1 MNRTMSNR
9 MFRARLF
16 SWVILAIGVLYLL
29 LPLLT
34 TFEYSLRAKKDT
46 YSFLAYQQLI
56 EFKSA
61 PILIFTSPFRV
72 ITSFP
77 PFYAALLFSCAMA
90 LLTILV
96 SSIIIVPT
104 VYWVHLRLP
113 KLRPVIEFLTAMPFV
128 VPGVV
133 LTFGLLRTYS
143 GAPFRLTNS
152 EAGTIFLLVCGY
164 TITAMPYT
172 FRAVDTGM
180 RAIDVRTLTEA
191 ARNLGASWAIVVL
204 RVILPNLRTAV
215 LGASFLTFAIAIGE
229 YSLSVFLFPDE
240 RAFGPFIAAISRR
253 QPYQPAALT
262 IISFVMVWIFIL
274 LLQWSGRGS
283 TSRIEVTGGR

>member
-1 MNRTMSNR
+1 MASNR
-9 MFRARLF
+9 RGRVL
-16 SWVILAIGVLYLL
+16 SWLILIIGISYLL
-29 LPLLT
+29 LPLIT
-34 TFEYSLRAKKDT
+34 TFEYSLRAQKDT
-46 YSFLAYQQLI
+46 YSLLAYQQLV
-56 EFKSA
+56 EFKSP
-61 PILIFTSPFRV
+61 PILIFSDPFRIV
-72 ITSFP
+72 TNFP
-77 PFYAALLFSCAMA
+77 PFYDALFFSCTMA

-96 SSIIIVPT
+96 STLIIVPT

-113 KLRPVIEFLTAMPFV
+113 QLRPVIEFLTAMPFV

-143 GAPFRLTNS
+143 GPPFRLTNS

-191 ARNLGASWAIVVL
+191 ARNLGASWATVVL

-215 LGASFLTFAIAIGE
+215 LGAAFLTFAIAIGE

-262 IISFVMVWIFIL
+262 IISFIMVWIFIL

-283 TSRIEVTGGR
+283 TSRVQVTGGR